1 MAHIPVGAGF
11 TVTSSGAAVLGDSFS
26 TKSDTLRVVAVHKS
40 GHIAIGT
47 NPVATASDY
56 YLIAGVPETISI
68 GGPRA
73 QRVVGITTGTTT
85 TLNFEEGLGSAFQV
99 GDCVTLTV
107 TGEQSYYNF
116 THAVVVSV
124 NNSSNYNGYFS
135 TTIGVGTNTSGIV
148 TAFNGKFAE
157 LRNSLKLSFISDGG
171 SGHVFCQQVQI
182 TGQA

>member
-11 TVTSSGAAVLGDSFS
+11 TVTSNGAAAVDSPFS
-26 TKSDTLRVVAVHKS
+26 TKTDTLRVIAVGKN

-47 NPVATASDY
+47 NPVATHTDY
-56 YLIAGVPETISI
+56 MVLDGIPETISI

-85 TLNFEEGLGSAFQV
+85 TLDFEEGLGSAFQV
-99 GDCVTLTV
+99 GDYVTLTV
-107 TGEQSYYNF
+107 NGGQSYYNF
-116 THAVVVSV
+116 THQPVVSV

-135 TTIGVGTNTSGIV
+135 TRIGIGTDTSGIV
-148 TAFNGKFAE
+148 TAFNGNFAE
-157 LRNSLKLSFISDGG
+157 LRNSLRLSFISEGG
-171 SGHVFCQQVQI
+171 SGYVYCQQVQI